1 MSDPVITQIDIA
13 APPEAVWAIV
23 MDVER
28 LHEWVSIHR
37 GLGEHTSGKAA
48 VGAKMEQTLTLRGA
62 KFKVEWELARCEAP
76 FVAEW
81 KGKGPARSKAETEY
95 RLEQI
100 EGGTRFRYRNEFKAP
115 LGPLGAVA
123 SKALV
128 GGLPEKEAL
137 ASLAGLKK
145 LAESEAKAKG

>member
-1 MSDPVITQIDIA
+1 MSDPVISQIDIA

-28 LHEWVSIHR
+28 LGDWVSIHR
-37 GLGEHTSGKAA
+37 GLGKHSTGKPA
-48 VGAKMEQTLTLRGA
+48 VGAWMEQSLALRGA
-62 KFKVEWELARCEAP
+62 KFKVQWELVRCEAP

-81 KGKGPARSKAETEY
+81 AGKGPARSKAETEY
-95 RLEQI
+95 RLEQHD
-100 EGGTRFRYRNEFKAP
+100 GGTRFRYRNEFKAP

-137 ASLAGLKK
+137 ASLAALKE
-145 LAESEAKAKG
+145 LAESEAG